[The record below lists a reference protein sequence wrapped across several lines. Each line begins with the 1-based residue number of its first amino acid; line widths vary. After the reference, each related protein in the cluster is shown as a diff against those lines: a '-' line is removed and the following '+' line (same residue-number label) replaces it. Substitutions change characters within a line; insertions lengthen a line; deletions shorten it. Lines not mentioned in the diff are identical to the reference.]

1 MSFKTMSTEQLL
13 YSNINYKS
21 ISNVTNALFNLFKK
35 EELYSIEFFNN
46 SNKLNLSFFEY
57 KAYLEKIS
65 TLNNIKYKITLIC
78 KEHNAFFEFYCCINT
93 LEVECFWIGNFKNE
107 EEFLLFDLKNIHL
120 KRLLNQNDINTIH
133 LWDEIVKKNNINI
146 KLNDFI

>member
-1 MSFKTMSTEQLL
+1 MSFKAMSTEQLL
-13 YSNINYKS
+13 YSNVNYKS
-21 ISNVTNALFNLFKK
+21 ISNVTNSLFNLFQK
-35 EELYSIEFFNN
+35 EEQYSIEFFNK
-46 SNKLNLSFFEY
+46 SKKLNIYCFEY
-57 KAYLEKIS
+57 KACLEKIS
-65 TLNNIKYKITLIC
+65 TLNNIKYKITLTC

-120 KRLLNQNDINTIH
+120 ERQLNKNDINTIR
-133 LWDEIVKKNNINI
+133 LWDEIVKKNNINV